1 VEARELQISPEPSQ
15 YSNGGTFVVN
25 LSELLSHDSFYNI
38 DALHVQLEIGAPSW
52 AFQRQDTTRNTR
64 NYFVGLTS
72 DGNARIS
79 LLRRNA
85 KIDLNTGSHVTG
97 VIQDMTRGFWYEIKP
112 NVKGTS
118 VVTTI
123 LDREIAP
130 FADPIVPKIHQEK
143 MKQTKQTNN
152 AQQKK
157 QQLPQEENFEGF
169 PAPAPGKAQPI
180 EHRKQLFRD
189 QQSTSSWL
197 QSARKLVNSWI
208 LPWGRIS
215 ASPWNDVGEDTV
227 VDIMVVWTKSAE
239 CIKSYLSAN
248 CTVSTQTRQNMKL
261 SILFFLQETN
271 MAFANSG
278 INLRLNLIHEQRVLY
293 EETTFVQA
301 VLDMKDGQ
309 IPMLHEQRERHGA
322 DMVMLLMDQTH
333 DYPETG
339 IAYNNYDHVDSAD
352 YMYSV
357 VATQYTSVWFL
368 PAHELAHNFGCSH
381 DRGTLGMCQD
391 DAQSNYGYRDPQGRF
406 RTIMSYPCEARSCN
420 HNSQHPIDKKN
431 HCSLIPYF
439 SNEKP
444 DISYNGSTLGGPAN
458 NCAGQI
464 ERVMHQ
470 VDNLY

>member
-1 VEARELQISPEPSQ
+1 MFYTFSCYRLHSFLSVIAFLTAFIYLVEARELQISPEPSQ

-293 EETTFVQA
+293 EETT
-301 VLDMKDGQ
+301 
-309 IPMLHEQRERHGA
+309 
-322 DMVMLLMDQTH
+322 MDK
-333 DYPETG
+333 
-339 IAYNNYDHVDSAD
+339 
-352 YMYSV
+352 
-357 VATQYTSVWFL
+357 
-368 PAHELAHNFGCSH
+368 
-381 DRGTLGMCQD
+381 
-391 DAQSNYGYRDPQGRF
+391 
-406 RTIMSYPCEARSCN
+406 YPCSTSKGKDTEPTWSCC
-420 HNSQHPIDKKN
+420 SWTKRMTIRKQELPTTTTITSTVPII
-431 HCSLIPYF
+431 C
-439 SNEKP
+439 
-444 DISYNGSTLGGPAN
+444 T
-458 NCAGQI
+458 
-464 ERVMHQ
+464 V
-470 VDNLY
+470 